1 MLENRSIRRFDYM
14 TNEPTRKGQ
23 GDHRS
28 AWFSESGGKGVSISA
43 LCPPFSPFKSFGS
56 EKYQPLIP
64 ANHFWQG
71 LKGDSRN
78 RAVHRLLTVNLQA

>member
-1 MLENRSIRRFDYM
+1 MYLSRLHCSIPFPLNFGFIFLFMLENRSIRRFDYM

-23 GDHRS
+23 GDLRS

-64 ANHFWQG
+64 ANHF
-71 LKGDSRN
+71 
-78 RAVHRLLTVNLQA
+78 